1 MSRKRRFIFALGS
14 GYIALVANIVYIAL
28 AIPLALSYLTKE
40 EFGLWSVVLQIT
52 GYLGLLDLGVGQS
65 VARLLI
71 DSKDNINEGTYGSVL
86 KTAVVVF
93 AIQAFIVCA
102 FGFLASHAVACLMH
116 IPPSLMS
123 TFEALLRWQC
133 LAAAVG
139 LLSKPFGYLQLWSHQ
154 RSDLGN
160 FTAVAGFIM
169 NFVFLWIGFKIGL
182 RTFSLLLSSLA
193 GNTIG
198 ISLTALAAMRLQLF
212 PARGRWG
219 ALSWKQTREVFSF
232 GRDLFVINLA
242 SQLISA
248 SQLILVS
255 RLIGLDAA
263 AVWSVCIKTY
273 NMAQLVVFR
282 IWDFSGA
289 AFSEMVVRHEVG
301 RFRSRLALVVAV
313 SAVGA
318 GFFGVLG
325 AFGNRGFVNIWT
337 AGKVS
342 WDTWSDIAA
351 AAYLFC
357 FAVTRC
363 YTGLIAVVKQIGNYK
378 YISLLEGVL
387 VVGGSIA
394 FAPRLHFFGV
404 LFSSLVANLLCSGVY
419 GVFRVSRYF
428 NSPIVEITFGWL
440 KSACL
445 FVTAFALIAF
455 CIFWL
460 GNHFR
465 GPLPFL
471 ITASSAGS
479 AGIALAFFF
488 GLPGEFRNELIHFG
502 KKLSRRILA
511 GKRTPILPPSA
522 PVISPTIEKE
532 ICSPSPDAD
541 RLETYSH

>member
-14 GYIALVANIVYIAL
+14 GYVALVANIVYIAL

-86 KTAVVVF
+86 KTAFVVF
-93 AIQAFIVCA
+93 AIQALIVSA
-102 FGFLASHAVACLMH
+102 FGFLGSHPVACLMH
-116 IPPSLMS
+116 IPPSLMA
-123 TFEALLRWQC
+123 TFEALLQWQC
-133 LAAAVG
+133 LAAAVA

-154 RSDLGN
+154 RSDVGN
-160 FTAVAGFIM
+160 FAAVAGFIV
-169 NFVFLWIGFKIGL
+169 NFVFLWIGFKIGW
-182 RTFSLLLSSLA
+182 RTFSLLLSSVA
-193 GNTIG
+193 GLTLTT
-198 ISLTALAAMRLQLF
+198 SVTALAALRLKLF

-289 AFSEMVVRHEVG
+289 AFSEMIVRHEIG
-301 RFRSRLALVVAV
+301 RFRRRLALVVAL

-318 GFFGVLG
+318 GFFGILG

-337 AGKVS
+337 SGKVG

-378 YISLLEGVL
+378 YISLLEGIL
-387 VVGGSIA
+387 VVAGSIA
-394 FAPRLHFFGV
+394 LAPRLHFFGV
-404 LFSSLVANLLCSGVY
+404 LFSSLVANLLCSGAY

-428 NSPIVEITFGWL
+428 NSSIAEITFGWL
-440 KSACL
+440 KGVCL
-445 FVTAFALIAF
+445 FIAAFALAAF

-460 GNHFR
+460 GNRFS

-471 ITASSAGS
+471 ITAGS
-479 AGIALAFFF
+479 AGLSGIVLAFFV
-488 GLPGEFRNELIHFG
+488 GLPNEIRNELIHFG
-502 KKLSRRILA
+502 KKLSRRILE
-511 GKRTPILPPSA
+511 GKQA
-522 PVISPTIEKE
+522 PVSGVRSSVISANIEN
-532 ICSPSPDAD
+532 
-541 RLETYSH
+541 

>member
-160 FTAVAGFIM
+160 FTAVAGFIV
-169 NFVFLWIGFKIGL
+169 NFVFLWIGFKIGW
-182 RTFSLLLSSLA
+182 RTFSLLLSSVA

-198 ISLTALAAMRLQLF
+198 ISLTALAAKRLKLF

-219 ALSWKQTREVFSF
+219 ALSWKQTRDVFGF
-232 GRDLFVINLA
+232 GRDLFIIGLA
-242 SQLISA
+242 SQLIAA

-263 AVWSVCIKTY
+263 AVWSVCTKTY

-289 AFSEMVVRHEVG
+289 AFSEMVVRHEIG
-301 RFRSRLALVVAV
+301 RFRNRLALVVTL

-318 GFFGVLG
+318 AFFGVLG

-337 AGKVS
+337 NGKVG

-363 YTGLIAVVKQIGNYK
+363 YTGPIAVVKQIGNYK
-378 YISLLEGVL
+378 YISLLEGIL
-387 VVGGSIA
+387 VVAGSIA
-394 FAPRLHFFGV
+394 LAPRLHFFGV
-404 LFSSLVANLLCSGVY
+404 LFSSLLANLLCSGVY
-419 GVFRVSRYF
+419 GVLRVSRYF
-428 NSPIVEITFGWL
+428 NSSVVEITAGWL
-440 KSACL
+440 KGAFL
-445 FVTAFALIAF
+445 YVATFALVTF
-455 CIFWL
+455 CIFSV
-460 GNHFR
+460 GARFS

-471 ITASSAGS
+471 ITAGS
-479 AGIALAFFF
+479 AGLAGIVLAFFF

-502 KKLSRRILA
+502 KKLSRKFLES
-511 GKRTPILPPSA
+511 KQA
-522 PVISPTIEKE
+522 PVSRVRSSVVSADIEN
-532 ICSPSPDAD
+532 
-541 RLETYSH
+541 